1 MIIDYA
7 HFGDVVTFD
16 TTFRTNKEYKPFGVF
31 VGFNHFRE
39 MVIFGAALLY
49 DETFESFRWL
59 FNTFLHNKKQPRTIF
74 TDQDVAMGNAI
85 RAVFTEAWHGLCTF
99 HIMQNA
105 IKHLPHK
112 KKARMAQMYLLI
124 LVLACTSTRKRK
136 TLKKLSLP

>member
-1 MIIDYA
+1 
-7 HFGDVVTFD
+7 
-16 TTFRTNKEYKPFGVF
+16 
-31 VGFNHFRE
+31 
-39 MVIFGAALLY
+39 MVIFGVALLY

-59 FNTFLHNKKQPRTIF
+59 FNTFLSIHNKKQPRTIF

-112 KKARMAQMYLLI
+112 KKDEDGSN
-124 LVLACTSTRKRK
+124 VLADFSACMYKYEEEDVGERSRNSKFSYVSPRSIYGETSNE
-136 TLKKLSLP
+136 